1 MKTKRLLAALGQLD
15 EQYIEEAADRPHE
28 RKRRN
33 WIRRGAAAAAI
44 MLILV
49 GTVGTAMALS
59 PEFFQRVLAFFHMEQ
74 AETVP
79 DHNGEG
85 SAITQSGIGGLV
97 KAEYVRLESFHY
109 ASGYGTLYQVDREEN
124 GTIRTVQFW
133 AVEDGALLA
142 LDTQKHSFTT
152 MWQGKTYQGDIYWC
166 AYDGEISLYSNGI
179 ASFYDSEW
187 YAAPIPGRM
196 DAVWLYLF
204 QGSQSDYWAYPVLYH
219 LDTGEAEDV
228 LRGTGAEEL
237 SLAYDY
243 QWSGDLSKV
252 IVTCRSAAAP
262 EKACVYFCD
271 VLAKELSELQDLTG
285 VQNADALF
293 ADDSTLLLTQF
304 TEQGCSVFTYD
315 LHAGQIVQILDQ
327 IKCFGQSGEENYG
340 MMFFGGQYGL
350 YVNQAGGLSVFDLK
364 TGEETFVDGFAFCA
378 DGRFIFNRS
387 NTKLLYYVADDSA
400 NGLGVSQL
408 GVLDLSAGTF
418 TAFDRAGYDS
428 LYEWSVGWFD
438 DERVEVWSRQ
448 SDTGAIY
455 LYEF

>member
-1 MKTKRLLAALGQLD
+1 MRRAMERSIKLTARKT
-15 EQYIEEAADRPHE
+15 
-28 RKRRN
+28 
-33 WIRRGAAAAAI
+33 
-44 MLILV
+44 
-49 GTVGTAMALS
+49 
-59 PEFFQRVLAFFHMEQ
+59 
-74 AETVP
+74 
-79 DHNGEG
+79 
-85 SAITQSGIGGLV
+85 
-97 KAEYVRLESFHY
+97 
-109 ASGYGTLYQVDREEN
+109 
-124 GTIRTVQFW
+124 GTIRAVRFW

-152 MWQGKTYQGDIYWC
+152 MWQSKTYQGDIYWC
-166 AYDGEISLYSNGI
+166 AYDGEISLYSSGI
-179 ASFYDSEW
+179 SDVSGSEW

-196 DAVWLYLF
+196 DAIWLYLS

-228 LRGTGAEEL
+228 LRGTGVEEL

-340 MMFFGGQYGL
+340 MMFFGGRYGL

-378 DGRFIFNRS
+378 DGRFISNRS

-418 TAFDRAGYDS
+418 TTFDRAGYDS

>member
-85 SAITQSGIGGLV
+85 SAITQSDIGGLV
-97 KAEYVRLESFHY
+97 KAEYVRLESSHY

-124 GTIRTVQFW
+124 GTIRAVRFW

-152 MWQGKTYQGDIYWC
+152 MWQSKTYQGDIYWC
-166 AYDGEISLYSNGI
+166 AYDGEISLYSSGI
-179 ASFYDSEW
+179 SDVSGSEW

-196 DAVWLYLF
+196 DAIWLYLS

-228 LRGTGAEEL
+228 LRGTGVEEL

-285 VQNADALF
+285 SA
-293 ADDSTLLLTQF
+293 
-304 TEQGCSVFTYD
+304 
-315 LHAGQIVQILDQ
+315 
-327 IKCFGQSGEENYG
+327 KCRCPF
-340 MMFFGGQYGL
+340 
-350 YVNQAGGLSVFDLK
+350 
-364 TGEETFVDGFAFCA
+364 
-378 DGRFIFNRS
+378 RR
-387 NTKLLYYVADDSA
+387 
-400 NGLGVSQL
+400 
-408 GVLDLSAGTF
+408 
-418 TAFDRAGYDS
+418 
-428 LYEWSVGWFD
+428 
-438 DERVEVWSRQ
+438 
-448 SDTGAIY
+448 
-455 LYEF
+455 

>member
-85 SAITQSGIGGLV
+85 SAITQSDIGGLV
-97 KAEYVRLESFHY
+97 KAEYVRLESSHY

-124 GTIRTVQFW
+124 GTIRAVRFW

-152 MWQGKTYQGDIYWC
+152 MWQSKTYQGDIYWC
-166 AYDGEISLYSNGI
+166 AYDGEISLYSSGI
-179 ASFYDSEW
+179 SDVSGSEW
-187 YAAPIPGRM
+187 VCAPIPGRM
-196 DAVWLYLF
+196 DAIWLYLS

-228 LRGTGAEEL
+228 LRGTGVEEL

-340 MMFFGGQYGL
+340 MMFFGGRYGL

-378 DGRFIFNRS
+378 DGRFISNRS

-418 TAFDRAGYDS
+418 TTFDRAGYDS